1 MLDHLPLLKTLK
13 HDQWVKPFLKHYKRT
28 LVLAISLGILTFVC
42 AGGLMFTSG
51 FLISKSATRPD
62 NILLVYVPIVLTRGF
77 GIFRPAFRY
86 AERLTSHNWVFKMT
100 SEFRKKMYDS
110 LEQDAVFFNSKYRL
124 GDLLGLLSEDVAHIQ
139 NLYLRTIFPNFV
151 AWGVYTIIIVGL
163 GCISPLMGLTTLILF
178 GLMIFAIPA
187 WSVVINGAR
196 QEYEKQVK
204 NDLYADLTDNV
215 MGIVDWVFAQRN
227 QEYVDEHLTSENK
240 LFATQEALHRFERFR
255 DFLMQV
261 VILAIVLSLMIWGA
275 AKLGGQYGGP
285 ANWIAAFVL
294 AVFPLEDALAS
305 LPAAAQETN
314 VYVDSLKRLNQLPPV
329 SEGKAEQ
336 LSVQKPLDLKIQN
349 LHYTYPGTDKEVLRG
364 LNLSI
369 PTGQK
374 VAILG
379 KSGSG
384 KSTLASLIRGD
395 RQPSL
400 GDITLA
406 RIPTH
411 DYGDQIAKYIGVINQ
426 SPYLFNTTILN
437 NLRIG
442 NENATIDDVW
452 QILDQVGLR
461 QMIESLP
468 QGLETMV
475 DSAGL
480 RFSGGERHRLALARI
495 LLANT
500 PIVLLDEPTVGLD
513 PVTEREVMDTFFSNL
528 QGKTLIWITH
538 HLQGI
543 DAMDR
548 VLFIEDGE
556 LAMDGHPAE
565 LAKTNERY
573 QRLKAVDEG
582 R

>member
-77 GIFRPAFRY
+77 GIFRPVFRY

-475 DSAGL
+475 DSAGV

>member
-1 MLDHLPLLKTLK
+1 
-13 HDQWVKPFLKHYKRT
+13 
-28 LVLAISLGILTFVC
+28 
-42 AGGLMFTSG
+42 
-51 FLISKSATRPD
+51 
-62 NILLVYVPIVLTRGF
+62 
-77 GIFRPAFRY
+77 
-86 AERLTSHNWVFKMT
+86 MT

>member
-77 GIFRPAFRY
+77 GIFRPVFRY

-406 RIPTH
+406 RIPTY

>member
-77 GIFRPAFRY
+77 GIFRPVFRY

-163 GCISPLMGLTTLILF
+163 GCISPLMGLTMLILF

-329 SEGKAEQ
+329 SEDKAEQ

>member
-77 GIFRPAFRY
+77 GIFRPVFRY

>member
-1 MLDHLPLLKTLK
+1 MLNRLPLLKTLK

-77 GIFRPAFRY
+77 GIFRPVFRY

-124 GDLLGLLSEDVAHIQ
+124 GDILGLLSEDVAHIQ

-151 AWGVYTIIIVGL
+151 AWGVYTIIVVGL
-163 GCISPLMGLTTLILF
+163 GFISPLMGLAMLVLF

-227 QEYVDEHLTSENK
+227 QEYVAEHLNSENK
-240 LFATQEALHRFERFR
+240 LFATQTALHQFERFR
-255 DFLMQV
+255 DFLMQL

-275 AKLGGQYGGP
+275 AKFGGQYGGT

-294 AVFPLEDALAS
+294 AVFPLEDALAG

-314 VYVDSLKRLNQLPPV
+314 VYVDSLKRLNQLPPIPQA
-329 SEGKAEQ
+329 KTDQ
-336 LSVQKPLDLKIQN
+336 LEVQKPLDFKIQN
-349 LHYTYPGTDKEVLRG
+349 LHYTYPGTSKEVLRG
-364 LNLSI
+364 LDLSI
-369 PTGQK
+369 SAGQK

-395 RQPSL
+395 RQPST
-400 GDITLA
+400 GDVTLA
-406 RIPTH
+406 GIPTNNYK
-411 DYGDQIAKYIGVINQ
+411 DRISKYIGVINQ
-426 SPYLFNTTILN
+426 RPYLFNTTILN

-442 NENATIDDVW
+442 NENATVDDVW

-461 QMIESLP
+461 QMVESLP

-513 PVTEREVMDTFFSNL
+513 PVTEREVMDTFFGNL
-528 QGKTLIWITH
+528 EGKTLIWITH

-548 VLFIEDGE
+548 VIFIEDGE
-556 LAMDGHPAE
+556 LVMDGHPAG

-573 QRLKAVDEG
+573 QRLKAIDEG

>member
-77 GIFRPAFRY
+77 GIFRPVFRY

-163 GCISPLMGLTTLILF
+163 GCISPLMGLTMLILF

-255 DFLMQV
+255 DFLIQV

-329 SEGKAEQ
+329 SEDKAEQ